1 MLQVI
6 GVGAAI
12 AALAGGTAAAQQP
25 PDNGD
30 SAPGPIAIFR
40 NMQLEPDGMSVKING
55 REIDDLRSVTYDDV
69 TSLIHPGTNTL
80 TVTWSGPL
88 QRLNFKVA
96 YAPTR
101 RRFENVL
108 VVRADASSD
117 ESLGQSGSRTET
129 FTIPG

>member
-30 SAPGPIAIFR
+30 SAPGRIAIFR
-40 NMQLEPDGMSVKING
+40 NMQPEPDGMNVKING
-55 REIDDLRSVTYDDV
+55 REIDDLRSLTYDDV
-69 TSLIHPGTNTL
+69 TSFIHPGTNTL
-80 TVTWSGPL
+80 TVAWSGPV
-88 QRLNFKVA
+88 QGLNFKVD
-96 YAPTR
+96 YEPTR
-101 RRFENVL
+101 NRYEDVL

-117 ESLGQSGSRTET
+117 ASLGQAGSRTET